1 MRRAKKKARA
11 TITAVAT
18 ATATSVTASALD
30 SGRLLAQQVGD
41 ALKAHG
47 MTLVTA
53 ESCTGGGVAQAV
65 TLIPG
70 SSDWFD
76 RGFVTYSNTAK
87 EEMLGVS
94 PDTLEQ
100 HGAVSEQTV
109 REMVEGALQYSRAQV
124 ALSVS
129 GIAGPTGGTP
139 EKPVGMVW
147 FAWGTSKSV
156 QAFCQQLT
164 GDRDA
169 IRAKSV
175 QIALQGVLNLLNG
188 ITKTA

>member
-1 MRRAKKKARA
+1 MKRAKKRARPA
-11 TITAVAT
+11 A
-18 ATATSVTASALD
+18 ASGQD
-30 SGRLLAQQVGD
+30 SARLLAQQVGVE
-41 ALKAHG
+41 LKQHG
-47 MTLVTA
+47 MTLATA

-65 TLIPG
+65 TMISG
-70 SSDWFD
+70 SSAWFD

-109 REMVEGALQYSRAQV
+109 REMADGALQYSHAQV
-124 ALSVS
+124 ALAVS
-129 GIAGPTGGTP
+129 GVAGPTGGTP

-147 FAWGTSKSV
+147 FAWTTNDTV
-156 QAFCQQLT
+156 RTACHQLS

-169 IRAKSV
+169 VREKSV
-175 QIALQGVLNLLNG
+175 QIALQGVVNILNNS
-188 ITKTA
+188 TKIA